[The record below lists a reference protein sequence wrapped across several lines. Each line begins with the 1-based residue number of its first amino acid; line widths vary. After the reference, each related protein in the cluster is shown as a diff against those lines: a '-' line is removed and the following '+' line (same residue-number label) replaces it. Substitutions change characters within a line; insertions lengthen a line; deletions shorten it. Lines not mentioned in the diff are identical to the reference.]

1 MATGTKD
8 AKPFDLS
15 DLESDDT
22 ATIILQNPKTGDDIE
37 GVSIVVYGQDSEV
50 FRSESRRIQNKAA
63 EFMRRNRGKVMPPEE
78 FERLEKGK
86 VIACV
91 KEIVGLA
98 YKGSALTDPA
108 DVFDKFPWIFEQ
120 VVQGI
125 MDRGNFIKG

>member
-22 ATIILQNPKTGDDIE
+22 ATITLQNPKTGDDIE
-37 GVSIVVYGQDSEV
+37 GVSIVVYGQDSDV

-63 EFMRRNRGKVMPPEE
+63 EYMRRNRGKVMPPDE
-78 FERLEKGK
+78 FERLDKGK

-91 KEIVGLA
+91 KEINGLA
-98 YKGSALTDPA
+98 YKGKPLTDPA